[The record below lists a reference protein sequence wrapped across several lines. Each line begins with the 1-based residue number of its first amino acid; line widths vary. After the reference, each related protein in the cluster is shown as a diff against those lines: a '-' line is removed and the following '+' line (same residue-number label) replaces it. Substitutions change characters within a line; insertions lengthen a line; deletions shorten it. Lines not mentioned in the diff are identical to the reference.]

1 LKISELIFWKGHSQF
16 LKAEIQDSNNI
27 GITVIEKEAAFSML
41 GLKKKPQKNTE
52 KKECSYDIITTF
64 GMLQCYAFAVA

>member
-1 LKISELIFWKGHSQF
+1 
-16 LKAEIQDSNNI
+16 
-27 GITVIEKEAAFSML
+27 VIEKEAAFSML